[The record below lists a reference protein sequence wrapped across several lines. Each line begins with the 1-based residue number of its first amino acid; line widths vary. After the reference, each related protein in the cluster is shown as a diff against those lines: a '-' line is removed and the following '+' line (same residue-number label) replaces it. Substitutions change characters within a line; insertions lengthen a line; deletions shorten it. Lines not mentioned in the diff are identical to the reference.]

1 MFFFMRKLKKD
12 GGVESAE
19 TRRRWGMLSGLV
31 GICLNL
37 LLFGGKLAAALLSG
51 SVAIIADALNN
62 LSDAFSA
69 VVTIAGFKLSGK
81 KADPEHPYGHG
92 RFEYIAGFIV
102 SIAILLMGLE
112 LAKSA
117 IEGILSPQ
125 ELRFNALTAGILA
138 ASIAVKLYMALYNRR
153 LAVLIGSC
161 ALRAVFRDSLSD
173 VAATG
178 AVLFSL
184 IISHYTALNLDS
196 WAGLLVSLFIL
207 YSGVMSAR
215 DTIAPLLGRPP
226 SQELVDSIERIVLS
240 YEGVIGM
247 HDLVVHDYGPG
258 RLMISLHAE
267 VSAEIGV
274 FESHALADA
283 LENKLEQALFCEAL
297 IHIDPVDTNDE
308 ILSFLRETVE
318 HVVLAIDPALSLHD
332 FRVVPCDTHTN
343 LIFDLVV
350 QYGCSK
356 CDEELKRV
364 ISAEV
369 LKLLPNHVC
378 VIKCDRPLLG

>member
-1 MFFFMRKLKKD
+1 
-12 GGVESAE
+12 
-19 TRRRWGMLSGLV
+19 MLSGLV

-92 RFEYIAGFIV
+92 RFEYIAGFVV

-117 IEGILSPQ
+117 IEGIFSPR
-125 ELRFNALTAGILA
+125 ELRFDGLTAGILA
-138 ASIAVKLYMALYNRR
+138 ASIVVKLYMALYNRK
-153 LAVLIGSC
+153 LAALLGSC
-161 ALRAVFRDSLSD
+161 ALKAVFQDSLSD
-173 VAATG
+173 VAATS
-178 AVLFSL
+178 AVLLSL
-184 IISHYTALNLDS
+184 VISHYTALNLDS

-207 YSGVMSAR
+207 YSGVMSVR
-215 DTIAPLLGRPP
+215 DTIAPLLGKPP
-226 SQELVDSIERIVLS
+226 SRELVDSIERIVLTH
-240 YEGVIGM
+240 EGIVGM

-258 RLMISLHAE
+258 RLMLSLHAE

-283 LENKLEQALFCEAL
+283 LENELGEALCCEAL
-297 IHIDPVDTNDE
+297 IHVDPVDTNDE
-308 ILSFLRETVE
+308 SLSFLRETVE
-318 HVVLAIDPALSLHD
+318 GVVRAVDSSLALHD

-356 CDEELKRV
+356 CDEELKRE
-364 ISAEV
+364 ISDRV
-369 LKLLPNHVC
+369 LKLLPNYFC